1 LPNLTQ
7 STFLH
12 PASIAVVGAS
22 DDNFYARSLVEN
34 LHRFG
39 YSGSVV
45 PVHRT
50 RPAAFGLQCVPR
62 LADCGEVDVAFLA
75 VSRASVEAIIEDAA
89 AAGVKGAIVV
99 AAGLRD
105 SGESEWVDAEMRIA
119 KVASEAGM
127 LIAGP
132 NTLGVVSL
140 PSGAVMYGA
149 PLTWDLKVGRAALI
163 VQSGGLLPGT
173 CRYLTHLG
181 VGTRYAISAGNAS
194 ATTIAQWVEELN
206 RDPEVAAI
214 GLVVEAIDDW
224 PRFRAAVETARSAGT
239 FVAICKLGR
248 SAIGEAV
255 AFTHTGA
262 LAGEYAVFHDAFE
275 QIGVR
280 EASSIGELV
289 VALALA
295 TRSGTATSRGVGIVS
310 HSGGAI
316 GQLADL
322 CADRNISLPTPSPA
336 TFATIEESGPFKVSN
351 PIDVSKQGMEN
362 LPAFSSSIRTFAED
376 PRFALV
382 IYVSGADIPDGT
394 IPVNMEQL
402 RRAMD
407 AADAAQRLVAL
418 SRLTYSPI
426 ADSVAALADEHPQ
439 VMIAPVLADLLGGF
453 VCWAGAGDG
462 VHEPARPRSQAYG
475 GEAQWLDEREVKLDL
490 AQRGISVPSHAYV
503 RSAAVRDGELRWPAS
518 LRAPLVV
525 KGIGRL
531 IHHKT
536 RLGLLAIDVSTETEL
551 VEVVHRM
558 QETADRD
565 DLPVEG
571 YLLEEMIPG
580 THDLIVSLSI
590 QPVGL
595 VMMLGRGGVDVEQA
609 SQRVFAVRPVESERV
624 RVMLQR
630 LGVTGDDRLKETA
643 RVIEQL
649 SSYFDAMGLDTLECN
664 PVRIDAPSGPCVL
677 DALAMARSKAA
688 VAALESV

>member
-1 LPNLTQ
+1 VPNLTQ

-22 DDNFYARSLVEN
+22 EENFYARSLVEN
-34 LHRFG
+34 LRRFG
-39 YSGSVV
+39 YAGSVV
-45 PVHRT
+45 PVHKTRT
-50 RPAAFGLQCVPR
+50 TAFGIPCVPS
-62 LADCGEVDVAFLA
+62 LVECGSVDVAFLA
-75 VSRASVEAIIEDAA
+75 VNRASVESIIEDSVV
-89 AAGVKGAIVV
+89 AGVKGAIVV

-105 SGESEWVDAEMRIA
+105 SGEPEWVEAEARIA
-119 KVASEAGM
+119 KLASDSGM
-127 LIAGP
+127 LVAGP

-149 PLTWDLKVGRAALI
+149 PLTWDLKVGTAALI

-194 ATTIAQWVEELN
+194 ATSIAQWVEQLN
-206 RDPEVAAI
+206 LDPDVAAM
-214 GLVVEAIDDW
+214 GLIVEAIDDW
-224 PRFRAAVETARSAGT
+224 PRFRAAVETARDAGK

-248 SAIGEAV
+248 SVIGEAV

-295 TRSGTATSRGVGIVS
+295 TRSGTATSRSVGIIS

-322 CADRNISLPTPSPA
+322 CEERGIALPEPSA
-336 TFATIEESGPFKVSN
+336 TTVASIEETGRFKVSN

-362 LPAFSSSIRTFAED
+362 LPAFSSSICTFAQD

-407 AADAAQRLVAL
+407 AADAASRLVVL

-426 ADSVAALADEHPQ
+426 ADTVAELANEHPN

-453 VCWAGAGDG
+453 VIWAGVGDG
-462 VHEPARPRSQAYG
+462 IPEPIGAQSQAYG
-475 GEAQWLDEREVKLDL
+475 GEPQWRDEREVKLDL
-490 AQRGISVPSHAYV
+490 GRHGVAVPRQTYLP
-503 RSAAVRDGELRWPAS
+503 AASVRDAEPRLPAS
-518 LRAPLVV
+518 LCTPLVV

-536 RLGLLAIDVSTETEL
+536 RLGLLKVGVSTEADL
-551 VEVVHRM
+551 VDAIRHM
-558 QETADRD
+558 QETAERTG
-565 DLPVEG
+565 LPVEG

-580 THDLIVSLSI
+580 RRDLIVSVSA
-590 QPVGL
+590 QPLGSVL
-595 VMMLGRGGVDVEQA
+595 MLGRGGVDVEQA
-609 SQRVFAVRPVESERV
+609 SQRAFAVRPVDAAYI

-630 LGVTGDDRLKETA
+630 LGVESDADLEGAET
-643 RVIEQL
+643 IIQQL
-649 SSYFDAMGLDTLECN
+649 ASYYDANGLDTLECN
-664 PVRIDAPSGPCVL
+664 PVRLDAPGGPCVL
-677 DALAMARSKAA
+677 DALAMAPSKRRG
-688 VAALESV
+688 VYDRT

>member
-1 LPNLTQ
+1 VPNPVQ
-7 STFLH
+7 SAFLH

-22 DDNFYARSLVEN
+22 EENFYARSLVEN
-34 LHRFG
+34 LRRFG
-39 YSGSVV
+39 YAGSVV

-50 RPAAFGLQCVPR
+50 RSTAFGMPCVPS
-62 LADCGEVDVAFLA
+62 LAECDPVDVAFLA
-75 VSRASVEAIIEDAA
+75 VNRASVEAIIEDAV

-105 SGESEWVDAEMRIA
+105 SGEPEWVAAEARIA
-119 KVASEAGM
+119 KLASDAGM
-127 LIAGP
+127 LVAGP

-149 PLTWDLKVGRAALI
+149 PLTWDLKVGTAALI
-163 VQSGGLLPGT
+163 VQSGGLLPGS

-194 ATTIAQWVEELN
+194 ATNIAQWVEQLN
-206 RDPEVAAI
+206 LDPEVAAM
-214 GLVVEAIDDW
+214 GLIVEGIDDW
-224 PRFRAAVETARSAGT
+224 PRFRAAVETARHAGK

-262 LAGEYAVFHDAFE
+262 LAGEYPVFHDAFE

-289 VALALA
+289 VSLALA

-322 CADRNISLPTPSPA
+322 CEERGIALPAPSA
-336 TFATIEESGPFKVSN
+336 TTVAAIEESGPFKVSN

-362 LPAFSSSIRTFAED
+362 LPAFSSSICTFAQD

-402 RRAMD
+402 SRAMN
-407 AADAAQRLVAL
+407 AADAANRLLVV

-426 ADSVAALADEHPQ
+426 ADAVAELANEHPH

-453 VCWAGAGDG
+453 VCWAGAADAIP
-462 VHEPARPRSQAYG
+462 EPSRARSQAYG
-475 GEAQWLDEREVKLDL
+475 GEAQWRDEHAVKLDL
-490 AQRGISVPSHAYV
+490 ATLGVSVPPNSYV
-503 RSAAVRDGELRWPAS
+503 AAASVREGELRWPPS

-525 KGIGRL
+525 KGIGRF

-536 RLGLLAIDVSTETEL
+536 RLGLLAVGVSTETEL
-551 VEVVHRM
+551 VEAIHHM
-558 QETADRD
+558 QETAEREG
-565 DLPVEG
+565 LPVEG
-571 YLLEEMIPG
+571 YLLEEMITG
-580 THDLIVSLSI
+580 SHDLIVSLSV
-590 QPVGL
+590 QPVGS

-609 SQRVFAVRPVESERV
+609 SQRVFAVRPVDAARI
-624 RVMLQR
+624 RVMLRR
-630 LGVTGDDRLKETA
+630 LGVAGDADLERVET
-643 RVIEQL
+643 VIAQL
-649 SSYFDAMGLDTLECN
+649 AAYSDANGLDTLECN
-664 PVRIDAPSGPCVL
+664 PVRLDAPGGPCVL
-677 DALAMARSKAA
+677 DALAMAPAKSPAN
-688 VAALESV
+688 LEPI

>member
-1 LPNLTQ
+1 MP
-7 STFLH
+7 SAFLH

-22 DDNFYARSLVEN
+22 DENFYARSLVEN
-34 LHRFG
+34 LRRFG
-39 YSGSVV
+39 FAGSVV
-45 PVHRT
+45 PVHKT
-50 RPAAFGLQCVPR
+50 RSTAFGLRCVPT
-62 LADCGEVDVAFLA
+62 LPECGPIDVAFLA
-75 VSRASVEAIIEDAA
+75 VRRASVEPVIEDAV
-89 AAGVKGAIVV
+89 AAGVKGAIIV

-105 SGESEWVDAEMRIA
+105 SGEPEWVDTEARIA
-119 KVASEAGM
+119 KLASEAGM
-127 LIAGP
+127 LVAGP

-149 PLTWDLKVGRAALI
+149 PLTWDLRVGRAALI

-194 ATTIAQWVEELN
+194 ATNVAQWVEQLN
-206 RDPEVAAI
+206 LDPDVAAI
-214 GLVVEAIDDW
+214 GLIVEGIEDW
-224 PRFRAAVETARSAGT
+224 PRFRAAVETARSDGK

-295 TRSGTATSRGVGIVS
+295 TRCGTATSRSVGIVS

-322 CADRNISLPTPSPA
+322 CEERGIALPVPSA
-336 TFATIEESGPFKVSN
+336 NTVAAIEESGPFKVSN

-362 LPAFSSSIRTFAED
+362 LPAFSSSISTFAQD

-407 AADAAQRLVAL
+407 AADAADRLVVL

-426 ADSVAALADEHPQ
+426 AELVAELASTHPN

-453 VCWAGAGDG
+453 VCWAAAEDRIA
-462 VHEPARPRSQAYG
+462 EPIHARSQAYG
-475 GEAQWLDEREVKLDL
+475 GEPQWRDERAVKLDL
-490 AQRGISVPSHAYV
+490 AALGVAVPRNMYVPAASVH
-503 RSAAVRDGELRWPAS
+503 DGELRWPAS
-518 LRAPLVV
+518 FSAPIVV

-536 RLGLLAIDVSTETEL
+536 RLGLLAAGVSTETEL
-551 VEVVHRM
+551 VDAIHNM
-558 QETADRD
+558 QKTADRD
-565 DLPVEG
+565 GLPVEG

-580 THDLIVSLSI
+580 ERDLIVSLSA
-590 QPVGL
+590 QPVGS

-609 SQRVFAVRPVESERV
+609 SQRVFAVRPVDAARV

-630 LGVTGDDRLKETA
+630 LDVTGDADLERTEA
-643 RVIEQL
+643 VIQQL
-649 SSYFDAMGLDTLECN
+649 ASYYDANGLDTLECN
-664 PVRIDAPSGPCVL
+664 PVRLDGPDGPCVL
-677 DALAMARSKAA
+677 DALAMAPSRSA
-688 VAALESV
+688 VATPERA